1 MAELNTLARPYAKA
15 VFQQAMADK
24 DLAGWETQIAIL
36 SAVCQSEN
44 VTKIIA
50 SPSITSQQ
58 QSEMLV
64 EVCGDVLSEKGR
76 NFVTVLAEN
85 KRLRLLPQI
94 QQLFADLKANQER
107 TVDVEISTAFTLGE
121 DIQQKLD
128 DALSKKLERDIRVS
142 TVVDKNLLGGILV
155 RAGDIVIDGSVR
167 GRLAKL
173 AESMKL

>member
-1 MAELNTLARPYAKA
+1 MAELNTIARPYAKA
-15 VFQQAMADK
+15 VFQQALADK
-24 DLAGWETQIAIL
+24 DLAGWETQIATL

-44 VTKIIA
+44 VSKIVA
-50 SPSITSQQ
+50 SPSITSKQ
-58 QSEMLV
+58 QSDMLV

-85 KRLRLLPQI
+85 KRLGLLPQI
-94 QQLFADLKANQER
+94 QHLFAELKANQER
-107 TVDVEISTAFTLGE
+107 TVDVEVSTAFSLSD
-121 DIQQKLD
+121 DIQQKLNE
-128 DALSKKLERDIRVS
+128 ALTKKLERDIRVS

-173 AESMKL
+173 TESMKL

>member
-15 VFQQAMADK
+15 VFQQALTDG

-44 VTKIIA
+44 VSKIIA

-58 QSEMLV
+58 QSEMLIK
-64 EVCGDVLSEKGR
+64 VCGDVLSDKGH

-85 KRLRLLPQI
+85 KRLGLLPQI

-107 TVDVEISTAFTLGE
+107 TVDVEVSTAFSLND
-121 DIQQKLD
+121 DIQQKLND
-128 DALSKKLERDIRVS
+128 SLTKKLERDIRVS
-142 TVVDKNLLGGILV
+142 TVIDKNLLGGILV